1 MKSRIGVAAL
11 LSACAV
17 GAVTSAWAA
26 PSPKNGP
33 PMDPK
38 ALEARFDAQVDPAE
52 IGRWLKQLASEP
64 NHVGSPHDKANA
76 EWMAAQFKSWGWDA
90 KIETFDV
97 LYPTPISEALELV
110 SGAGAPFKATLT
122 EKPVPGDPD
131 TNTKDALPAYVAF
144 QGDGD
149 VTAPLVYANYGM
161 PEDYL
166 TLERMGVSVKGK
178 IVITRY
184 GGGWRGLKPLLAQMH
199 GAVGAIIYSDPKDDG
214 YATNEV
220 YPNGPARPP
229 QGFQR
234 GSVADM
240 PLYPGDVL
248 TPGVGA
254 TKDAKRLDR
263 KAAQTILKIPCLPI
277 GYGDAQVLLAALDG
291 AVAPASFRGS
301 LPITYR
307 VGGSDT
313 GGKVHLMVKSDWS
326 MKTLYDVIATLKGS
340 EAPNDWVVR
349 GNHHDGWVMGASD
362 PLSGMVA
369 ELAEAKAMGALVKSG
384 WKPKRTIVYASWDGE
399 EPSLLGS
406 TEWAETHAEELKAKG
421 VVYINTDGNGRGF
434 FHAEASHTF
443 QHFINEVSADV
454 KDPETGV
461 SVRDRA
467 RARLAVSQSESGGG
481 GGRGEGNSPQAKA
494 AAKDPSKDIPVGALG
509 SGSDYST
516 FLQHL
521 GLPAIDFGYG
531 GEGESGGVYHS
542 LYDDYQ
548 HHSRFVD
555 PGFVYDATLA
565 KTVGRAVM
573 RLADADL
580 PVQRY
585 ADFADVVS
593 TYLDEVKKLAD
604 TKRDEAKT
612 QAGLLATNAYGL
624 AADPTKPHVNP
635 PPLAQSPTTN
645 FAALEAAVAKLK
657 TSAAAFDTALAAK
670 GAGLS
675 KAQKVKLDNVV
686 RPLDQSMLRPEGL
699 PGRPW
704 YMNMVYAPG
713 RFTGYGAKTLPGVR
727 EALEERRFDD
737 AQKYVG
743 ITSQALDAYVAELDK
758 ATAIVNGN

>member
-1 MKSRIGVAAL
+1 MKRHIGLAAL
-11 LSACAV
+11 LSACAI
-17 GAVTSAWAA
+17 GAVSTAWAA
-26 PSPKNGP
+26 PPP
-33 PMDPK
+33 PMDSK
-38 ALEARFDAQVDPAE
+38 ALEAKFDAQIDPAE
-52 IGRWLKQLASEP
+52 MGAWLKQLASEP
-64 NHVGSPHDKANA
+64 NHVGSAHNKANA
-76 EWMAAQFKSWGWDA
+76 EWIAAQLKSWGWEA
-90 KIETFDV
+90 KIETFEV
-97 LYPTPISEALELV
+97 LYPTPISEALEL
-110 SGAGAPFKATLT
+110 GAGPGAGFKATLQ
-122 EKPVPGDPD
+122 EPPIPGDQP
-131 TNTKDALPAYVAF
+131 TYTKDALPAYVAF

-166 TLERMGVSVKGK
+166 ALERMGVSVKGK
-178 IVITRY
+178 IVVTRY

-199 GAVGAIIYSDPKDDG
+199 GAVGALIYSDPKDDG
-214 YATNEV
+214 YATDDV
-220 YPNGPARPP
+220 YPKGAARPP
-229 QGFQR
+229 HGFQR

-240 PLYPGDVL
+240 PIYPGDVL

-263 KAAQTILKIPCLPI
+263 KDAITILKIPCLPI
-277 GYGDAQVLLAALDG
+277 SYADAQVLLASMDG
-291 AVAPASFRGS
+291 PVAPANFRGS
-301 LPITYR
+301 LPITYHI
-307 VGGSDT
+307 GGSET
-313 GGKVHLMVKSDWS
+313 GGKARLAVKSDWS
-326 MKTLYDVIATLKGS
+326 MKTLYDVIGTLKGS
-340 EAPNDWVVR
+340 ETPNDWIVR

-362 PLSGMVA
+362 PLSGQVA
-369 ELAEAKAMGALVKSG
+369 LLAEAKAFGVLMKAG
-384 WKPKRTIVYASWDGE
+384 WKPKKTIVYTSWDGE

-434 FHAEASHTF
+434 FRAEGSHAF
-443 QHFINEVSADV
+443 QHFVNQVSADV

-467 RARLAVSQSESGGG
+467 RARLAVTLSEAGNG
-481 GGRGEGNSPQAKA
+481 GGRGEGQSPQARA
-494 AAKDPSKDIPVGALG
+494 AANDPTKDLPIGALG
-509 SGSDYST
+509 SGSDYSA

-521 GLPAIDFGYG
+521 GVPSIDFGYG

-548 HHSRFVD
+548 HHSTFVD

-585 ADFADVVS
+585 GDFADTVA

-604 TKRDEAKT
+604 TTREAART
-612 QAGLLATNAYGL
+612 QARLLSANAYQL
-624 AADPTKPHVNP
+624 AADPTKAHANP
-635 PPLAQSPTTN
+635 APLAASPATD
-645 FAALEAAVAKLK
+645 FAALDGAVAKLK
-657 TSAAAFDTALAAK
+657 ASAAAFDSALAAK
-670 GAGLS
+670 GEGLN
-675 KAQKVKLDNVV
+675 KAQRAKLNAVI
-686 RPLDQSMLRPEGL
+686 RPLDQTMLRPEGL
-699 PGRPW
+699 PGRGW

-727 EALEERRFDD
+727 EAIEERRFDD

-743 ITSQALDAYVAELDK
+743 ITSQALNAYASELDK
-758 ATAIVNGN
+758 ATAVVNGG

>member
-1 MKSRIGVAAL
+1 MKRRNGLTAL
-11 LSACAV
+11 LSACAI
-17 GAVTSAWAA
+17 GAVSTAWAA
-26 PSPKNGP
+26 PP
-33 PMDPK
+33 PAMDSK
-38 ALEARFDAQVDPAE
+38 ALEAKFDAQIDPAE
-52 IGRWLKQLASEP
+52 MGSWLKLLAAEP
-64 NHVGSPHDKANA
+64 NHVGSVHDKTNA
-76 EWMAAQFKSWGWDA
+76 EWIAAQLKSWGWDA
-90 KIETFDV
+90 KIETFEV

-110 SGAGAPFKATLT
+110 AGPGAGFKATLT
-122 EKPVPGDPD
+122 EPPIPGDQP
-131 TNTKDALPAYVAF
+131 TYTKDALPAYVAF

-166 TLERMGVSVKGK
+166 ALERMGISVKGK

-199 GAVGAIIYSDPKDDG
+199 GAAGALIYSDPKDDG
-214 YATNEV
+214 YATDEV
-220 YPNGPARPP
+220 YPKGAARPP
-229 QGFQR
+229 HGFQR

-240 PLYPGDVL
+240 PIYPGDPL
-248 TPGVGA
+248 TPGIGA

-263 KAAQTILKIPCLPI
+263 KDAPVILKIPCLPI
-277 GYGDAQVLLAALDG
+277 SYGDAQVLLQSLDG
-291 AVAPASFRGS
+291 PVAPANFRGS
-301 LPITYR
+301 LPITYH
-307 VGGSDT
+307 VGGGET
-313 GGKVHLMVKSDWS
+313 AGKAHLAVKSDWS
-326 MKTLYDVIATLKGS
+326 LKTLYDVIGTLKGS
-340 EAPNDWVVR
+340 ETPNDWIVR

-362 PLSGMVA
+362 PLSGQIA
-369 ELAEAKAMGALVKSG
+369 LLAEAKAFGVLMKGG
-384 WKPKRTIVYASWDGE
+384 WKPKRTIVYTSWDGE
-399 EPSLLGS
+399 EPGLLGS

-434 FHAEASHTF
+434 FRAEGSHAF
-443 QHFINEVSADV
+443 QHFVNQVSADV

-467 RARLAVSQSESGGG
+467 RARLAVTLSESGNGG
-481 GGRGEGNSPQAKA
+481 GGRGEGQSPQAKA
-494 AAKDPSKDIPVGALG
+494 AANDPTKDLPLGPLG

-521 GLPAIDFGYG
+521 GVPSIDFAYG

-548 HHSRFVD
+548 HHSTFVD

-585 ADFADVVS
+585 VDFADTVA

-604 TKRDEAKT
+604 TTRDAGRT
-612 QAGLLATNAYGL
+612 QARLLGGNAFAL
-624 AADPTKPHVNP
+624 AADPTKPHTNP
-635 PPLAQSPTTN
+635 APLATSPTTD
-645 FAALEAAVAKLK
+645 FAALESAVAKLK
-657 TSAAAFDTALAAK
+657 TSAAAFDSALSAK
-670 GAGLS
+670 GEGLN
-675 KAQKVKLDNVV
+675 KAQRAKLDAVI
-686 RPLDQSMLRPEGL
+686 RPLDQTMLRPEGL
-699 PGRPW
+699 PGRGW

-727 EALEERRFDD
+727 EAIEERRFAD

-743 ITSQALDAYVAELDK
+743 ITSQALNAYAGELDK
-758 ATAIVNGN
+758 ATVIVNGG